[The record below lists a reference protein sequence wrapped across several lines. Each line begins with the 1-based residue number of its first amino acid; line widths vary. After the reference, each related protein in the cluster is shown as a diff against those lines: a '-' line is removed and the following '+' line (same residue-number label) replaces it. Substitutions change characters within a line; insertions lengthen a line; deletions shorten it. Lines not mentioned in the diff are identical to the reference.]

1 METTLSDFFRAYE
14 RKPWRPGQVDCCL
27 FMAAWAVWLGY
38 PDPARDWRGTYDSED
53 GFRAIIHKAGGVVPL
68 IEECALSIN
77 ARRVSQPITG
87 DVAVIGSATNIDR
100 QFGAIFDGARW
111 NVRFVNKIGP
121 MAATPLAIWRI

>member
-1 METTLSDFFRAYE
+1 
-14 RKPWRPGQVDCCL
+14 
-27 FMAAWAVWLGY
+27 MAAWAVWLGY

-68 IEECALSIN
+68 IEACAATIR
-77 ARRVSQPITG
+77 AKRVQQPSVG
-87 DVAVIGSATNIDR
+87 DTAVIGSATNIDR